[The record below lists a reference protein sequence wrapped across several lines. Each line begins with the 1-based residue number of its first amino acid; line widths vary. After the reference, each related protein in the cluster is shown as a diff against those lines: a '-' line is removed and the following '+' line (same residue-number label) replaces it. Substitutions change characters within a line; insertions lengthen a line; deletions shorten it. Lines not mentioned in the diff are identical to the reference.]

1 MSQHIIIAGGGPTGL
16 LAALGL
22 ARAGAKVT
30 VLEAAFSPNTSPR
43 ALVYHFPVLPHL
55 EKLGILDDCTRIG
68 FLKQDYGWRLPRTGE
83 TIRWSLS
90 CLDGVVERPF
100 NLHLGQD
107 KLSEIVG
114 QHLTKLSNAVLV
126 HGMRVTAMRQDAGSV
141 HVVATAQDGS
151 TREYAGDWL
160 VAADG
165 GSSTLRSQILRLNF
179 FGITWPER
187 FIATNIQYDFEK
199 YGYARTTMQV
209 DDELGAVIVKIDD
222 KQLWRV
228 TYMEDASL
236 PAESVEQRIPQA
248 LQRLL
253 PGQEGYEL
261 VAYSPYKM
269 HQRTSD
275 SMRVGRVMLV
285 GDAGHVTN
293 PTGGLGLTSGMFDA
307 FALVEALSRVI
318 NDGTDDEILTRY
330 SDDRRRRF
338 IELASPRA
346 SQNKLT
352 VFHSGPGKATD
363 AWIERTRAIAQ
374 SPERMRDAL
383 SFTRQLESRL

>member
-1 MSQHIIIAGGGPTGL
+1 LTAHIIIAGGGPTGL
-16 LAALGL
+16 LTALGL

-30 VLEAAFSPNTSPR
+30 VLEAQTSPNTSPR

-90 CLDGVVERPF
+90 CLEDVVERPF

-107 KLSEIVG
+107 KLSEIVS
-114 QHLTKLSNAVLV
+114 QHLAQLPNVTLA
-126 HGMRVTAMRQDAGSV
+126 HGMQVTAMRQDAASV
-141 HVVATAQDGS
+141 LVAATAQDGS
-151 TREYAGDWL
+151 TREHAGDWL

-165 GSSTLRSQILRLNF
+165 ASSTVRSLLRLNF

-187 FIATNIQYDFEK
+187 FIATNIEYDFEK

-222 KQLWRV
+222 GKLWRL
-228 TYMEDASL
+228 TFMEDASL
-236 PAESVEQRIPQA
+236 PVESAGERIPLA

-261 VAYSPYKM
+261 VAFSPYKM
-269 HQRTSD
+269 HQRAAD
-275 SMRVGRVMLV
+275 SMRTGRVLLV

-307 FALVEALSRVI
+307 FALVEALNRVI
-318 NDGTDDEILTRY
+318 HEGAGDEILTRY
-330 SDDRRRRF
+330 SDDRRRKF
-338 IELASPRA
+338 LELASPRA
-346 SQNKLT
+346 SQTKLT

-363 AWIERTRAIAQ
+363 AWIARTRAIAA
-374 SPERMRDAL
+374 SPERMREAL
-383 SFTRQLESRL
+383 SFTRQLESRW

>member
-1 MSQHIIIAGGGPTGL
+1 MTQHIIIAGGGPTGL
-16 LAALGL
+16 LTALGL

-30 VLEAAFSPNTSPR
+30 VLEAETSPNTSPR
-43 ALVYHFPVLPHL
+43 AAVYHFPVLPHL
-55 EKLGILDDCTRIG
+55 GKLGILDDCTRIG

-107 KLSEIVG
+107 KLSEIVS
-114 QHLTKLSNAVLV
+114 QHLGKLPNATLAY
-126 HGMRVTAMRQDAGSV
+126 GMRVAAMHQDAGSV
-141 HVVATAQDGS
+141 RVTARAQDGS
-151 TREYAGDWL
+151 RRELAGDWL

-165 GSSTLRSQILRLNF
+165 ASSTLRSQILRLNF

-209 DDELGAVIVKIDD
+209 DDEVGAVIVKLDD
-222 KQLWRV
+222 HKLWRV

-236 PAESVEQRIPQA
+236 PVESVEQRIPQA
-248 LQRLL
+248 LERLL
-253 PGQEGYEL
+253 PGRDSYEL

-269 HQRTSD
+269 HQRAAD

-285 GDAGHVTN
+285 GDAGHATN

-307 FALVEALSRVI
+307 FALIESLNRVI
-318 NDGTDDEILTRY
+318 HDHADDEILTRY
-330 SDDRRRRF
+330 SDDRRCKF

-363 AWIERTRAIAQ
+363 DWIVRTRAIAT
-374 SPERMRDAL
+374 STERMRETL

>member
-1 MSQHIIIAGGGPTGL
+1 
-16 LAALGL
+16 
-22 ARAGAKVT
+22 
-30 VLEAAFSPNTSPR
+30 
-43 ALVYHFPVLPHL
+43 
-55 EKLGILDDCTRIG
+55 
-68 FLKQDYGWRLPRTGE
+68 
-83 TIRWSLS
+83 
-90 CLDGVVERPF
+90 VVERPF

-107 KLSEIVG
+107 KLSEIVS
-114 QHLTKLSNAVLV
+114 QHLGKLQNVTLAY
-126 HGMRVTAMRQDAGSV
+126 GTRVTAMHQDAGSV
-141 HVVATAQDGS
+141 RVTAMPQDGS
-151 TREYAGDWL
+151 PREYVGDWL

-165 GSSTLRSQILRLNF
+165 ASSTLRSFLRLNF

-187 FIATNIQYDFEK
+187 FIATNIQCDFEK

-209 DDELGAVIVKIDD
+209 DDELGAVIVKLDDD
-222 KQLWRV
+222 KLWRV

-236 PAESVEQRIPQA
+236 PVESVEQRIPRA
-248 LQRLL
+248 FERLL
-253 PGQEGYEL
+253 PGGESYEL

-269 HQRTSD
+269 HQRAAD

-285 GDAGHVTN
+285 GDAGHATN

-307 FALVEALSRVI
+307 FALIEALNRVVH
-318 NDGTDDEILTRY
+318 GGADDEILTRY
-330 SDDRRRRF
+330 SDDRRRKF

-363 AWIERTRAIAQ
+363 AWIERTRAIAA
-374 SPERMRDAL
+374 SPERMREAL